1 MVSELEFGSSN
12 QENHIDDISSYK
24 LPKMSIEQVR
34 SCKGYNNIDT
44 NIIVPHLIKE
54 NHFYVGYNSAIC
66 IHGINPQPFLAQ
78 QVVVNKQMKPSIYGR
93 IVNQYALF
101 SMISDPDL
109 TIDGW
114 VENKEIDR

>member
-1 MVSELEFGSSN
+1 
-12 QENHIDDISSYK
+12 
-24 LPKMSIEQVR
+24 MSIEQVR

-78 QVVVNKQMKPSIYGR
+78 QVVVNKQMKPSIDGR